1 MAQKRPTASDV
12 ISPTLICLEGGRCA
26 SDGPPLTRAEAHALR
41 RSAAVTHAQLTE
53 YLKSPPEPPPLRS
66 A

>member
-1 MAQKRPTASDV
+1 VAHKRPTASDV
-12 ISPTLICLEGGRCA
+12 ISPTLICLDGGRSA
-26 SDGPPLTRAEAHALR
+26 PAGPPLTRAEAHALR

-53 YLKSPPEPPPLRS
+53 YLDRLPEPPLRS